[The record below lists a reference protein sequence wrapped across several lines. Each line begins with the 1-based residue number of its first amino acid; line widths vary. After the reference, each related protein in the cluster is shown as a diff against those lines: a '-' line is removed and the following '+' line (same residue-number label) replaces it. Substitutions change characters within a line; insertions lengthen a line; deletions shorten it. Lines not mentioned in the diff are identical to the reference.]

1 MFSTKSVTLAI
12 ASVTALWSV
21 VAAYPTQGGAAAN
34 VALFNLPAAI
44 TPPAGE
50 LLKAVY
56 LGYGIFSPSLIYI
69 YKSMTDPRNSKLHLQ
84 CNDLDVLHD
93 RHGGSK
99 TP

>member
-50 LLKAVY
+50 VLKAVY
-56 LGYGIFSPSLIYI
+56 LGYGIFSLSHIC
-69 YKSMTDPRNSKLHLQ
+69 SHTQ
-84 CNDLDVLHD
+84 VHD
-93 RHGGSK
+93 
-99 TP
+99 

>member
-21 VAAYPTQGGAAAN
+21 VAAYPTQGGPN

-50 LLKAVY
+50 VLKAVY
-56 LGYGIFSPSLIYI
+56 LGYGTLPLSCIRVP
-69 YKSMTDPRNSKLHLQ
+69 D
-84 CNDLDVLHD
+84 
-93 RHGGSK
+93 
-99 TP
+99 